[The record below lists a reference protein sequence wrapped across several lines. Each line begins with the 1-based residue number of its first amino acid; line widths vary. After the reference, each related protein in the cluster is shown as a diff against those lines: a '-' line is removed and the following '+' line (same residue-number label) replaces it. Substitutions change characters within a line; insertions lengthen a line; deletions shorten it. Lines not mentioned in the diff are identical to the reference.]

1 MNKIAFI
8 TNNSNKGDFMIIL
21 KKNSKVKYVFEL
33 LGTIFGAILMAIA
46 VSLFLLPNQL
56 SSGGVS
62 GIATITYYLMNIP
75 MGTAILIINIPLFIL
90 AIFKI
95 GKGFFIKSL
104 LGTISLSLFIDLFD
118 KFTPLTEDR
127 FLACVYGGIVIGIGT
142 AIILKVNS
150 STGGSDLVSYI
161 IKEYRRSI
169 EIGKVIVIVDI
180 IIITL
185 NVIFF
190 RQVEIGLYSAITIYI
205 MGKMIDI
212 VFEGV
217 YFTKLLFIISEKND
231 EIAKKIGVEVPRGAT
246 GLYGK
251 GMYKNDE
258 KLILMTA
265 ASRRDI
271 SKIKEIAKKID
282 PLSFII
288 ITNSREVLGLGFKKH

>member
-1 MNKIAFI
+1 
-8 TNNSNKGDFMIIL
+8 MISL
-21 KKNSKVKYVFEL
+21 KKNSVVKYIFEL
-33 LGTIFGAILMAIA
+33 CGTIFGAMLMAMA
-46 VSLFLLPNQL
+46 VSLLLLPNQL

-62 GIATITYYLMNIP
+62 GIATITYYLLNIP
-75 MGTAILIINIPLFIL
+75 MGTAILVINIPLFIF

-95 GKGFFIKSL
+95 GKRFFVKSL

-118 KFTPLTEDR
+118 RFVPLTEDR
-127 FLACVYGGIVIGIGT
+127 FLACIYGGIIIGIGT

-169 EIGKVIVIVDI
+169 EIGKVIVILDI
-180 IIITL
+180 IIVSL
-185 NVIFF
+185 NVMFF
-190 RQVEIGLYSAITIYI
+190 KQVEIGLYSAITIYI

-231 EIAKKIGVEVPRGAT
+231 EIAKQIGIEVPRGST

-251 GMYKNDE
+251 GMHNKDE
-258 KLILMTA
+258 KIVLMTA
-265 ASRRDI
+265 ASRRDV
-271 SKIKEIAKKID
+271 SKIKEIAKNID

-288 ITNSREVLGLGFKKH
+288 ITNSREVVGLGFKKD

>member
-1 MNKIAFI
+1 
-8 TNNSNKGDFMIIL
+8 MISL
-21 KKNSKVKYVFEL
+21 KKNSVVKYIFEL
-33 LGTIFGAILMAIA
+33 CGTIFGAMLMAMA
-46 VSLFLLPNQL
+46 VSLLLLPNQL

-62 GIATITYYLMNIP
+62 GIATITYYLLNIP
-75 MGTAILIINIPLFIL
+75 MGTAILVINIPLFIF

-95 GKGFFIKSL
+95 GKRFFVKSL

-118 KFTPLTEDR
+118 RFVPLTEDR
-127 FLACVYGGIVIGIGT
+127 FLACIYGGIIIGIGT

-169 EIGKVIVIVDI
+169 EIGKVIVILDI
-180 IIITL
+180 IIISL
-185 NVIFF
+185 NVMFF
-190 RQVEIGLYSAITIYI
+190 KQVEIGLYSAITIYI

-231 EIAKKIGVEVPRGAT
+231 EIAKQIGIEVPRGST

-251 GMYKNDE
+251 GMHNKDE
-258 KLILMTA
+258 KIVLMTA
-265 ASRRDI
+265 ASRRDV
-271 SKIKEIAKKID
+271 SKIKEIAKNID

-288 ITNSREVLGLGFKKH
+288 ITNSREVVGLGFKKD

>member
-1 MNKIAFI
+1 MLNFKK
-8 TNNSNKGDFMIIL
+8 SNIIR
-21 KKNSKVKYVFEL
+21 YIFEIF
-33 LGTIFGAILMAIA
+33 GTIFGAMLMAMA
-46 VSLFLLPNQL
+46 VSLLLLPNQL

-62 GIATITYYLMNIP
+62 GIATITYYLLNIP
-75 MGTAILIINIPLFIL
+75 MGTVILIINIPLFIL

-95 GKGFFIKSL
+95 GKSFFIKSL
-104 LGTISLSLFIDLFD
+104 LGTISLSLFIDFFD
-118 KFTPLTEDR
+118 KLTPLTEDR
-127 FLACVYGGIVIGIGT
+127 FLACIYGGIVIGIGT

-169 EIGKVIVIVDI
+169 GIGKVIVILDI
-180 IIITL
+180 IIVSL
-185 NVIFF
+185 NVVFF

-217 YFTKLLFIISEKND
+217 YFTKLLFIISEKNE